1 MGCGRPPSKQGPG
14 ARARPSEPTGNVH
27 VDRGGRVGVEW
38 EDLGGE
44 EKLTIA
50 FVDRRRQVG
59 LLARK
64 HGRIIYETLE
74 TF

>member
-1 MGCGRPPSKQGPG
+1 M
-14 ARARPSEPTGNVH
+14 
-27 VDRGGRVGVEW
+27 DRGGRVGVEW

-64 HGRIIYETLE
+64 HGRIIYETLK
-74 TF
+74 TFWEIELFVGRFTLALSRGNLLLNSGN